1 MEGISNR
8 IAETHATGTHHHD
21 RPLRFFFNGCKVA
34 LYRSVAMT
42 TNRKL
47 EVVAAIQPKDPLEK
61 NLHSTFPI
69 TPYFNEVAQDAWMN
83 E

>member
-8 IAETHATGTHHHD
+8 IAETHATGTHHDD